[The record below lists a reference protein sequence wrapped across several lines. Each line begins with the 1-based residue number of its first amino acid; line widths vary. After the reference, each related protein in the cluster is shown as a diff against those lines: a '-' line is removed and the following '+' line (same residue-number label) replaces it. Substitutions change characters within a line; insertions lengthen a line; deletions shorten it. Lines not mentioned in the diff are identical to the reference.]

1 MISTT
6 RHYNRIPMDRLKNE
20 PQSLAVSDLQLLVA
34 FFMRNGIDLTSH
46 MKENETGFIIEY
58 EPETE
63 ISIIA
68 NGSRLVAQFNKDYRT
83 VFCKFEASAI
93 NEENDNNNAD

>member
-1 MISTT
+1 MA
-6 RHYNRIPMDRLKNE
+6 DFKQQ
-20 PQSLAVSDLQLLVA
+20 PQSLAVSDLQLLIA
-34 FFMRNGIDLTSH
+34 FFMRNGIDLASH
-46 MKENETGFIIEY
+46 MKENEIGFIIEY

-63 ISIIA
+63 LSIIA
-68 NGSRLVAQFNKDYRT
+68 KGFRLVAQFNKDYRT